1 MLEVQK
7 MLDEMGVSYVL
18 SRNNKD
24 CISHFVMDDIGGD
37 ITVADCKAS
46 FICSN
51 GEDSISLDH
60 RDAEKWLKTYVQ
72 DSPEDFLKV
81 VRQTEWSDLKGCLF
95 IDGYDAVSDFLGYDY
110 NENEDKD
117 VTDNRLDEAYT
128 QMPREEFVRFYRQ
141 YVLGIEA

>member
-24 CISHFVMDDIGGD
+24 CISHFVIDDIGGD
-37 ITVADCKAS
+37 ITVADGKAS
-46 FICSN
+46 FIWY
-51 GEDSISLDH
+51 GEDSIPLDH

-72 DSPEDFLKV
+72 ESPENFLEV
-81 VRQTEWSDLKGCLF
+81 VRQTEWSDLKKCLF
-95 IDGYDAVSDFLGYDY
+95 INGSDAISDFLGYNYDG
-110 NENEDKD
+110 NEDKD
-117 VTDNRLDEAYT
+117 VTENRLDEAYM

-141 YVLGIEA
+141 YVLGIEN